1 MKKNLLYLL
10 ALVCS
15 LTFFAACSSDDDDS
29 DNKNNGNPPEEE
41 AAITAPDVVGTY
53 WGNLDISMIP
63 DGSDQE
69 IVIGDGIEK
78 FISLSQVSNTE
89 VKIELKEFEL
99 FINQQILKFGDIVVD
114 KCEVK
119 KGEGVS
125 TFTGQ
130 QDLTFEGNAA
140 ALGTCPV
147 TVTGTVEDGNAD
159 MTINVKVPTLQQT
172 VKVTYSGVKQVA
184 ESGGN

>member
-78 FISLSQVSNTE
+78 FITLSQVSNTE
-89 VKIELKEFEL
+89 VKIELKEF
-99 FINQQILKFGDIVVD
+99 
-114 KCEVK
+114 
-119 KGEGVS
+119 S
-125 TFTGQ
+125 
-130 QDLTFEGNAA
+130 A
-140 ALGTCPV
+140 ALLFFDVKNFERFGIANRPFWWSPPKKIV
-147 TVTGTVEDGNAD
+147 PAWSQKNAIFHLFQKVNLKDFKSSAEDCTRIED
-159 MTINVKVPTLQQT
+159 R
-172 VKVTYSGVKQVA
+172 A
-184 ESGGN
+184 EPHF

>member
-1 MKKNLLYLL
+1 MKKNLLYLW

-15 LTFFAACSSDDDDS
+15 VSLLAACSSDDDNTVNDETA
-29 DNKNNGNPPEEE
+29 PPEEE
-41 AAITAPDVVGTY
+41 AVITAPDVVGTY

-63 DGSDQE
+63 DGSGQE
-69 IVIGDGIEK
+69 IVIADGLPK
-78 FISLSQVSNTE
+78 FITFSQVSNTE
-89 VKIELKEFEL
+89 VKIELKDFEL
-99 FINQQILKFGDIVVD
+99 FINQQILKFGDIVID

-130 QDLTFEGNAA
+130 QDLTFEGDAA
-140 ALGTCPV
+140 SLGTCPV
-147 TVTGTVEDGNAD
+147 TVTGTVEGGNAD
-159 MTINVKVPTLQQT
+159 MTINVKVPALQQT

-184 ESGGN
+184 EPSGT

>member
-78 FISLSQVSNTE
+78 FITLSQVSNTE

-147 TVTGTVEDGNAD
+147 TVTGTVEEE
-159 MTINVKVPTLQQT
+159 MQT
-172 VKVTYSGVKQVA
+172 WPLT
-184 ESGGN
+184 